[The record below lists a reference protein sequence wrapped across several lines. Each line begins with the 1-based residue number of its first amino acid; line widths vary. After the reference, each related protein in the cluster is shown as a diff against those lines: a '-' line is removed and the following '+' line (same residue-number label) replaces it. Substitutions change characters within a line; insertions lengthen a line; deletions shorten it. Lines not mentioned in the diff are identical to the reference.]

1 MIASARLAGW
11 VAEKHDGQLIKRTDE
26 PYFNHV
32 LAVADKAGQAVQYG
46 YEIGLCHDLLEDT
59 ATTGT
64 ELLQMLRSLDYS
76 EEAAT
81 LITSCVVELTD
92 VFTAQAYPDLAK
104 AVRKNREFIRL
115 GTISATAQTV
125 KYADL
130 IYNLHWVLLYDQKHA
145 FKYLLKK
152 QQLLGELKLGDPQL
166 REEAFTVIRQALINL
181 GVLQKT

>member
-32 LAVADKAGQAVQYG
+32 LAVAEKAGQVVAYG

-59 ATTGT
+59 ATTET
-64 ELLQMLRSLDYS
+64 ELFQTLISFEYT
-76 EEAAT
+76 EATAA
-81 LITSCVVELTD
+81 LITSSVVELTD
-92 VFTAQAYPDLAK
+92 VFTAAAYPDLAK
-104 AVRKNREFIRL
+104 TARKNREFIRL

-130 IYNLHWVLLYDQKHA
+130 IYNLHWVLKYDEKHA
-145 FKYLLKK
+145 LKYLLKK
-152 QQLLGELKLGDPQL
+152 QQLLAELTLGNPQL
-166 REEAFTVIRQALINL
+166 REEAFTVIRQALINFGIL
-181 GVLQKT
+181 K